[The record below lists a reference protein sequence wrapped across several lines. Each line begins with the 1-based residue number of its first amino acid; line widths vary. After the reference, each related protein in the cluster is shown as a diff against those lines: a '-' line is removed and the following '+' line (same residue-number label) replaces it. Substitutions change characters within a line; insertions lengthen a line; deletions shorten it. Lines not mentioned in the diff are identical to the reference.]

1 MGFSWGDLLSV
12 GVKAV
17 GSYVGYQNQE
27 KKQKQLESQYKAYN
41 AAKAANAANAA
52 LAGQGHS
59 SGGGGGGGGKDTSKQ
74 QALISQGYA
83 DYNKMLQPYIDE
95 ANKALPA
102 MSALYAKGNEGMSGF
117 TDQVFAPEFVKKA
130 LTLDGPPVMNLP
142 DYLRGSNK
150 NV

>member
-12 GVKAV
+12 GVQAA
-17 GSYVGYQNQE
+17 GSYVNYKNQE
-27 KKQKQLESQYKAYN
+27 KKQKELESQYKAYN
-41 AAKAANAANAA
+41 AAKAANAAMAN
-52 LAGQGHS
+52 QGGGR
-59 SGGGGGGGGKDTSKQ
+59 SGGGGGGGGRNTAKQ
-74 QALISQGYA
+74 QALITQGYA

-117 TDQVFAPEFVKKA
+117 TDQVFAPEFIKKA

-142 DYLRGSNK
+142 DYLKGSNK
-150 NV
+150 NA